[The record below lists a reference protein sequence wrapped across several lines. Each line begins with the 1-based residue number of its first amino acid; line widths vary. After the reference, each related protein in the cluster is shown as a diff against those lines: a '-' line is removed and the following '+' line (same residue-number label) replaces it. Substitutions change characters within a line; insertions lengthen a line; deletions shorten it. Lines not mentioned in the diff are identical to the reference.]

1 MEVGDA
7 GPPAY
12 EGALHTQPHAARS
25 LKPGMEHP
33 APPPRYSG
41 RWDPLLLA
49 PPERLTH
56 CA

>member
-41 RWDPLLLA
+41 RWDPLLA
-49 PPERLTH
+49 PPERSTH